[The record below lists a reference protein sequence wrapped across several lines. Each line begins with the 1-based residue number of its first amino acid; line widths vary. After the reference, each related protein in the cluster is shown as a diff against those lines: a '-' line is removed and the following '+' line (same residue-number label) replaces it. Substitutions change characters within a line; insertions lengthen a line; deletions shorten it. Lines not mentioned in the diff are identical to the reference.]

1 MNVQEQIKEWC
12 KDGRFLR
19 YANERMR
26 KEIAEVPENHVVTPE
41 YEALDEGFEYDD
53 RYAAPLAAYL
63 TYRLQLAKLQK
74 NRSKRRRGIW
84 WVFVQIVILRL
95 YTEITTK
102 EFEKLQKESYGAII
116 PMLHNEYVMMLNGKR
131 Q

>member
-26 KEIAEVPENHVVTPE
+26 KEITEVPENHVVTPE

-63 TYRLQLAKLQK
+63 TYRLQMAKLQK
-74 NRSKRRRGIW
+74 KAKVRKRGIW
-84 WVFVQIVILRL
+84 WVFVQVMTLAITCMSFPMSSGLSLRNCRKQSCRCC
-95 YTEITTK
+95 T
-102 EFEKLQKESYGAII
+102 
-116 PMLHNEYVMMLNGKR
+116 MNM
-131 Q
+131 

>member
-53 RYAAPLAAYL
+53 RYAAPLA
-63 TYRLQLAKLQK
+63 
-74 NRSKRRRGIW
+74 GIRAGHDAGS
-84 WVFVQIVILRL
+84 LRACL
-95 YTEITTK
+95 
-102 EFEKLQKESYGAII
+102 F
-116 PMLHNEYVMMLNGKR
+116 R
-131 Q
+131 

>member
-63 TYRLQLAKLQK
+63 TYRLQMAKLQK
-74 NRSKRRRGIW
+74 KAKVRKHGIW
-84 WVFVQIVILRL
+84 WVFVQVMTLGH
-95 YTEITTK
+95 YVHVFSD
-102 EFEKLQKESYGAII
+102 EFGALAAELQETVM
-116 PMLHNEYVMMLNGKR
+116 PMLHDEYVMMLNGKR

>member
-26 KEIAEVPENHVVTPE
+26 KEITEVPENHVVTPE

-63 TYRLQLAKLQK
+63 TYRLQVAEKGESAQTRHLV
-74 NRSKRRRGIW
+74 GIRAGHDAGP
-84 WVFVQIVILRL
+84 LRACL
-95 YTEITTK
+95 
-102 EFEKLQKESYGAII
+102 F
-116 PMLHNEYVMMLNGKR
+116 R
-131 Q
+131 